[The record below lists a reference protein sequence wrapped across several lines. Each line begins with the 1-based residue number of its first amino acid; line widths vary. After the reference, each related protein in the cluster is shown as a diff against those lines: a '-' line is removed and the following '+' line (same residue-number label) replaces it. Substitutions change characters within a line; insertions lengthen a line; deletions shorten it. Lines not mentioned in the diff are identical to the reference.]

1 MLFIFLIKIV
11 PLCNGT
17 IQFNQ
22 SFYKQIDGCAI
33 GDPLSVI
40 LADVRMVRTE
50 NEVVKPISPPF
61 CERLVNDIYSRTNKK
76 TSFLQI
82 KNMLKSILMRM
93 TSANVSRALCDRKNA
108 WLKFVLCS

>member
-11 PLCNGT
+11 HLCNGT

-22 SFYKQIDGCAI
+22 SFYKQIHGCAI

-40 LADVRMVRTE
+40 LGDIRMARTE

-61 CERLVNDIYSRTNKK
+61 YERLVSDIYSRTNKI

-82 KNMLKSILMRM
+82 KI
-93 TSANVSRALCDRKNA
+93 C
-108 WLKFVLCS
+108 

>member
-11 PLCNGT
+11 LLCNGT

-40 LADVRMVRTE
+40 LADIRMVRTE
-50 NEVVKPISPPF
+50 NEIVKPISPPF
-61 CERLVNDIYSRTNKK
+61 CERLVNDIYSRTNKI

-108 WLKFVLCS
+108 

>member
-11 PLCNGT
+11 HLCNGT
-17 IQFNQ
+17 IHFNQ
-22 SFYKQIDGCAI
+22 SFYKQIHGCAI

-40 LADVRMVRTE
+40 LGDIHMVRTE

-61 CERLVNDIYSRTNKK
+61 CERLVSDIYSRANKI

-82 KNMLKSILMRM
+82 KNMLKPILMRM
-93 TSANVSRALCDRKNA
+93 TSENVNRALCDRKNA
-108 WLKFVLCS
+108 